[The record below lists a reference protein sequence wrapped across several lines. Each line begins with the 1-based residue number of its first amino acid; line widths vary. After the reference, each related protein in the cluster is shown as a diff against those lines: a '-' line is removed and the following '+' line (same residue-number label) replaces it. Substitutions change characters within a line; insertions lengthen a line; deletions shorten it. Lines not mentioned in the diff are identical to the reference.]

1 MREAP
6 YKEKKS
12 RKISLQTFLAK
23 YRKGAPGV
31 KYEFNNGIIEKTEAM
46 KLKEN
51 FIIQNLRRRFTDLP
65 AYKNGGSMECE
76 LEVWTSPTQWRKP
89 GMAYITLE
97 QTKAAADGAEPMPEF
112 IIEVISK
119 NDEVNVVK
127 GKVYEYFK
135 AGVKILWH
143 IFPDFGRVEI
153 YRSPDDIEV
162 CSGEKICSA
171 EPVVD
176 GFRIPAANIFK
187 KP

>member
-6 YKEKKS
+6 FKEKKP
-12 RKISLQTFLAK
+12 RKISIQTFLEK

-46 KLKEN
+46 KFKGQ
-51 FIIQNLRRRFTDLP
+51 FIAVNILNQFEKTP
-65 AYKNGGSMECE
+65 AAKLSSKIVQE
-76 LEVWTSPTQWRKP
+76 LEIWTSKNQWRKP
-89 GMAYITLE
+89 DMAYITLE
-97 QTKAAADGAEPMPEF
+97 QTRAAADGAEPVPEF

-143 IFPDFGRVEI
+143 IFPDFHRVEI
-153 YRSPDDIEV
+153 YRSPDEIEV
-162 CSGEKICSA
+162 CSGQKTCTA
-171 EPVVD
+171 EPVVE
-176 GFRIPAANIFK
+176 GFNIAAEAIFK

>member
-6 YKEKKS
+6 YKEKKP
-12 RKISLQTFLAK
+12 RKISIQTFLEK
-23 YRKGAPGV
+23 YRKGGPGV
-31 KYEFNNGIIEKTEAM
+31 KYEFNNGIIEKTETM

-51 FIIQNLRRRFTDLP
+51 FIIQNLRTVFTETP
-65 AYKNGGSMECE
+65 AYKNRGSLECE
-76 LEVWTSPTQWRKP
+76 LEVWTSKTQWRKP
-89 GMAYITLE
+89 DMAYITLE
-97 QTKAAADGAEPMPEF
+97 QTRAAADGAEPMPEF
-112 IIEVISK
+112 VIEVISK

-143 IFPDFGRVEI
+143 IFPDFNRVEI

-162 CSGEKICSA
+162 CSGEKVCSA
-171 EPVVD
+171 EPVVE
-176 GFRIPAANIFK
+176 GFKIVAKAIFK

>member
-6 YKEKKS
+6 YKEKKP
-12 RKISLQTFLAK
+12 RKISIHTFLEK

-46 KLKEN
+46 KFKEQ
-51 FIIQNLRRRFTDLP
+51 FIVVNILNQFEKTPAARRS
-65 AYKNGGSMECE
+65 AKIVQE
-76 LEVWTSPTQWRKP
+76 LEVWTSKTQWRKP
-89 GMAYITLE
+89 DMAYITLE
-97 QTKAAADGAEPMPEF
+97 QTRAAAGGAEPIPEF

-143 IFPDFGRVEI
+143 IFPDFDRVEI

-162 CSGEKICSA
+162 CSGKKLCSA
-171 EPVVD
+171 EPVAE
-176 GFRIPAANIFK
+176 GFKIEAEAIFK
-187 KP
+187 TP